1 MLFDVG
7 VSESLTVKVL
17 VQPEGGA
24 QADQLLLTIALDAS
38 LKILFWIRVVYGRI
52 YSYIDRLQ

>member
-1 MLFDVG
+1 MYSIRPERNMLFDVG

-38 LKILFWIRVVYGRI
+38 LKILF
-52 YSYIDRLQ
+52 